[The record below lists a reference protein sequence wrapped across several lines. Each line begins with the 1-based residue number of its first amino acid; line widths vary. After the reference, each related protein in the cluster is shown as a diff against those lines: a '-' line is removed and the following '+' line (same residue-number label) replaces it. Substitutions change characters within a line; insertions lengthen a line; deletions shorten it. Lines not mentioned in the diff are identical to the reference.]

1 MKNMTKHI
9 VFKWIFL
16 LICAF
21 SSTLHASSFDDFFI
35 AIKRNDVPAL
45 RQLAQAGFD
54 LNTRNESGDP
64 PLVLAIRDGSNA
76 VANFLVD
83 EKSVN
88 IEARTAKDESALML
102 AALKGELNLARQLI
116 ARQAEVNKPGWT
128 PLHYAATHPGTASVE
143 MVRLM
148 LEHHAYID
156 AESPNGST
164 PLMMAAQYGQPAV
177 VQLLLEE
184 GADPLIKKQKGLTAI
199 DFAQRACRASAAEM
213 ISAVVR
219 ARQPKGKW

>member
-1 MKNMTKHI
+1 MQ
-9 VFKWIFL
+9 
-16 LICAF
+16 
-21 SSTLHASSFDDFFI
+21 ASSFEDFFI

-45 RQLAQAGFD
+45 RQLAQRGFD
-54 LNTRNESGDP
+54 MNTRNEAGDP
-64 PLVLAIRDGSNA
+64 GLVLAIRDGSGA
-76 VANFLVD
+76 VAQYLVS

-102 AALKGELNLARQLI
+102 AALKGELDLARRLI

-128 PLHYAATHPGTASVE
+128 PLHYAATHPGNASVD

-156 AESPNGST
+156 AESPNGTT

-177 VQLLLEE
+177 VQLLLDE
-184 GADPLIKKQKGLTAI
+184 GADPLIKNQRGLTAM
-199 DFAQRACRASAAEM
+199 DFAHRAGRAASAEM
-213 ISAVVR
+213 IAAVVR